1 MTGVQTCALPIFRI
15 GDRILQLQNN
25 PEKDIYNGQIGKV
38 ISINENNPKECL
50 VAKFDDREVTFSKN
64 DLHDLTRAYAI
75 TIHKSQGSEFPLV
88 ILTLTKQ
95 NSIMLKRNLLYTAIT
110 RAENNLVLLGEPE
123 AYVKALNTPGND
135 RKTDLTRK
143 LCEKLQVKPLNK
155 NNKQTEIKHED
166 YVLTQDLIYSGEIDP
181 MIGMDNIRLEKN

>member
-1 MTGVQTCALPIFRI
+1 M
-15 GDRILQLQNN
+15 GDRVLQLQNN

-143 LCEKLQVKPLNK
+143 LCKKLQVKPLNK
-155 NNKQTEIKHED
+155 DKEPTETKQED
-166 YVLTQDLIYSGEIDP
+166 YILTPDLIYSGEIDP